1 MSRALIVTALVGF
14 IRSFLMS
21 DIALLRDMGFE
32 IHCAANAYHPG
43 SEGAVE
49 ELEKA
54 GVIFHQVD
62 FSSSKPLSKNTYKA
76 WRELSSLRNT
86 VDFDLVHCHTPI
98 AGAVTRSVFRRM
110 RRRGTVVLY
119 TVHGFYFH
127 KQSGRKSW
135 LFYRNVEDAFSRCT
149 DTIITINHE
158 DYLNAQHMHC
168 ADVRYI
174 PGVGVDI
181 DKFHDVDVDI
191 PGYRSR
197 LGLSEE
203 DFVILAIG
211 ELSYR
216 KNHRIVIEA
225 LAESGIKNA
234 VLLICG
240 NSIANPEVKCGLE
253 ELAKTLCVDVRF
265 LGLRNDIPQVCKCAD
280 VGVLPSLREGLGLA
294 GIEMLA
300 SGLPLVAS
308 NVQGIPDYVK
318 DGVNGYLCDPT
329 DSADFAQ
336 AISRLTDEGLRSR
349 MSAAGYQSVKKFS
362 NTESER
368 VMAEIYRSAVSL
380 AERGSS

>member
-1 MSRALIVTALVGF
+1 MRRALIVTALAGF
-14 IRSFLMS
+14 IRRFLMS
-21 DIALLRDMGFE
+21 DIALLQDMGFE

-49 ELEKA
+49 KLEEA

-62 FSSSKPLSKNTYKA
+62 FSSSKPLSKNTYRA
-76 WRELSSLRNT
+76 WREVSVLRDT
-86 VDFDLVHCHTPI
+86 VDFGLVHCHTPI
-98 AGAVTRSVFRRM
+98 AGAVTRSIFRRM
-110 RRRGTVVLY
+110 RKRGTVVLY

-127 KQSGRKSW
+127 RQSGRKSW
-135 LFYRNVEDAFSRCT
+135 LFYRNVEDYFSRCT
-149 DTIITINHE
+149 DTLITINRE
-158 DYLNAQHMHC
+158 DYSNARRMHC
-168 ADVRYI
+168 TDVRYI

-181 DKFHDVDVDI
+181 DKFHSADVDV
-191 PGYRSR
+191 PEYRSY

-234 VLLICG
+234 VLVICG
-240 NSIANPEVKCGLE
+240 NSIANPEVKHDLE
-253 ELAKTLCVDVRF
+253 ELAESLCVDVRF
-265 LGLRNDIPQVCKCAD
+265 LGLRNDVPQICKCAD

-308 NVQGIPDYVK
+308 NVQGIPDYVE

-329 DSADFAQ
+329 DSAGFAQ
-336 AISRLTDEGLRSR
+336 AISRLTDECLRAR
-349 MSAAGYQSVKKFS
+349 MSAVGYQSVKAFS
-362 NTESER
+362 NAESER

-380 AERGSS
+380 VERGSC

>member
-1 MSRALIVTALVGF
+1 MRRALIVTALAGF
-14 IRSFLMS
+14 IRRFLMS
-21 DIALLRDMGFE
+21 DIALLQDMGFE
-32 IHCAANAYHPG
+32 IHCAANACHPG
-43 SEGAVE
+43 SEGTVK

-54 GVIFHQVD
+54 GLFFHQVD

-76 WRELSSLRNT
+76 WRELSVLRNA

-110 RRRGTVVLY
+110 RKRGTVVIY

-127 KQSGRKSW
+127 RQSGRMSW
-135 LFYRNVEDAFSRCT
+135 LFYRNVEDFFSRCT
-149 DTIITINHE
+149 DTLITINCE
-158 DYLNAQHMHC
+158 DYSNARRMHC

-181 DKFHDVDVDI
+181 DKFHNADVDV
-191 PGYRSR
+191 PEYRSH
-197 LGLSEE
+197 LGLSKE

-225 LAESGIKNA
+225 LAESGINNA
-234 VLLICG
+234 VLVICG
-240 NSIANPEVKCGLE
+240 NSIANPEVKRDLE
-253 ELAKTLCVDVRF
+253 ELAESLCVDVRF

-308 NVQGIPDYVK
+308 NVQGIPDYVE

-329 DSADFAQ
+329 DSAGFAR
-336 AISRLTDEGLRSR
+336 AISRLTDEGLRTR
-349 MSAAGYQSVKKFS
+349 MSVVGYQSVKAFS
-362 NTESER
+362 NAESER

-380 AERGSS
+380 IARGSR